1 MQYLEPAARSSARV
15 PLARWICGSAA
26 VLLTLAAPAVSTWGA
41 LTTGLNGTSPA
52 VGFPPGYGVTLA
64 ATVAATTL
72 AAVLAALI
80 ARRDALVAIP
90 VSLGIWAIT
99 GLGVVAAGIQLG
111 HTGLTHW
118 GIVLVAASLIGAVV
132 GVLVAGRGQPGRP
145 TRGLAATDSVQAGSG
160 RSNNGTGSRL
170 WIEKMVT
177 GRSSNCPAAARL
189 ASPYSVTRTG
199 CPASPSM
206 AHPAHG

>member
-1 MQYLEPAARSSARV
+1 MPAGPRPGDLGEVTIRGHDRPARKEEPMQHVESVTRSSARA

-41 LTTGLNGTSPA
+41 LTTGLNGASPA

-72 AAVLAALI
+72 AAVLAARV

-111 HTGLTHW
+111 HSGLTRW

-160 RSNNGTGSRL
+160 RSNSGTGSRL
-170 WIEKMVT
+170 WI
-177 GRSSNCPAAARL
+177 
-189 ASPYSVTRTG
+189 
-199 CPASPSM
+199 
-206 AHPAHG
+206 

>member
-15 PLARWICGSAA
+15 PLGRWICGSAA

-52 VGFPPGYGVTLA
+52 VGFPPGYEVTLA

-80 ARRDALVAIP
+80 ARRDALLAIP

-99 GLGVVAAGIQLG
+99 GLGVVAAGIHLG

-118 GIVLVAASLIGAVV
+118 GIILVAASLIGAVV
-132 GVLVAGRGQPGRP
+132 GVLVARRGQPGWP

-160 RSNNGTGSRL
+160 RSNSGTGSRL

-177 GRSSNCPAAARL
+177 GRSSNSPAAARL
-189 ASPYSVTRTG
+189 ATPYSVTRTG

-206 AHPAHG
+206 AHPARG

>member
-1 MQYLEPAARSSARV
+1 MQHIELTARSSARA
-15 PLARWICGSAA
+15 PLARWIRGSAA

-52 VGFPPGYGVTLA
+52 VGFPPGYGVTFA

-80 ARRDALVAIP
+80 ARRDALAAIP

-111 HTGLTHW
+111 QTGLTQW
-118 GIVLVAASLIGAVV
+118 GIILVAASLIGAAV
-132 GVLVAGRGQPGRP
+132 GTLVAGRRGRPGQPTHGP
-145 TRGLAATDSVQAGSG
+145 AATSSAQAGP
-160 RSNNGTGSRL
+160 RA
-170 WIEKMVT
+170 VT
-177 GRSSNCPAAARL
+177 
-189 ASPYSVTRTG
+189 
-199 CPASPSM
+199 
-206 AHPAHG
+206 